1 MNDVMKIFFSF
12 IALLFYTTIAMAQT
26 PDTTVTTQKAYE
38 LMQSDTNIVI
48 LDVRRLEEFTS
59 ESGHLRNAI
68 LIPVEKLEERF
79 KELEPYKNKT
89 IIAVCRS
96 GNRSGRAATF
106 LNAQGYTVKNLLGG
120 MLKWN
125 EEQLPVVKEEE

>member
-1 MNDVMKIFFSF
+1 MKIFFSF
-12 IALLFYTTIAMAQT
+12 IALLFYTTIAIAQT
-26 PDTTVTTQKAYE
+26 PDTTVTTQQAYE
-38 LMQSDTNIVI
+38 LMQSDTTVVI
-48 LDVRRLEEFTS
+48 LDVRTLDEFTS
-59 ESGHLRNAI
+59 ESGHLKDAI
-68 LIPVEKLEERF
+68 LIPIEKLEERF
-79 KELEPYKNKT
+79 NELESYKNKT

-125 EEQLPVVKEEE
+125 EEQLPVVKEEQ

>member
-1 MNDVMKIFFSF
+1 MKIFFSF

-48 LDVRRLEEFTS
+48 LDVRRLDEFTS
-59 ESGHLRNAI
+59 ESGHLKDAI
-68 LIPVEKLEERF
+68 LIPIEKLEERF
-79 KELEPYKNKT
+79 IELEPYKNKT

-106 LNAQGYTVKNLLGG
+106 LNSKGYTVANLLGG
-120 MLKWN
+120 MVKWN
-125 EEQLPVVKEEE
+125 DEKLPVVKEKE